1 MTLGALL
8 PTPGEWQIIGLSI
21 AIAGRAVLLGLPL
34 ATAFGWLIARR
45 RFFGR
50 TLLDAALHSPLFL
63 PPVVVGFALL
73 LLFGAQAP
81 LGALLARLGM
91 PLVFTS
97 AGASLAVG
105 VMTFPLMLRAVRQAI
120 DSVDPALEAMAASL
134 GAGWWDRLWTITL
147 PLAAPGLTAAAIIGF
162 AAGLGEFGAVITF
175 AANIPGET
183 QTLALAI
190 YGALQVPGGERVAM
204 RLAGLSFAI
213 AIAALLASEALLAW
227 GRSRAGR

>member
-1 MTLGALL
+1 MTTPL
-8 PTPGEWQIIGLSI
+8 PGHAEWQIIGLSI
-21 AIAGRAVLLGLPL
+21 VIAGRAVLLSLPVAVAL
-34 ATAFGWLIARR
+34 GWLIARR

-50 TLLDAALHSPLFL
+50 TLLDAVLHSPLFL
-63 PPVVVGFALL
+63 PPVVVGFGLL
-73 LLFGAQAP
+73 LMFGGQSP
-81 LGALLARLGM
+81 LGAMLNRLGV

-105 VMTFPLMLRAVRQAI
+105 VMTFPLMLRAVRQAF
-120 DSVDPALEAMAASL
+120 DAVDPELEIMAASL
-134 GAGWWDRLWTITL
+134 GAGAWDRWWTITL
-147 PLAAPGLTAAAIIGF
+147 PLAAPGLVAAAIIGF

-190 YGALQVPGGERVAM
+190 YAALQVPGGEATAL
-204 RLAGLSFAI
+204 RLASIAFVV

-227 GRSRAGR
+227 GRRRAGT